1 VFDSALYDFQYYS
14 MFRENSF
21 SGTDRIQDANQ
32 VTTALTSRLV
42 DDKAGLERLKF
53 SVGEIFYFR
62 DRNVTLQYA
71 GQQPVPGSVV
81 QTNRFSNV
89 VTELSSELTHQLSIT
104 TGLQW
109 NPVLNDFERGKAALH
124 YRSPT
129 NEIFNIGYLYRN
141 NPLIPDKTNNI
152 SQSDMS
158 FRYPIYDNWSAMGR
172 WQYSVLY
179 NKTQDAFFGLEKEN
193 CCWRFRI
200 ALRHYINNISNN
212 NSSIIGTNQNLALT
226 GTAQNGIFF
235 EIELKGLTS
244 IGDNMDYFLQQEIY
258 GYRKTH

>member
-1 VFDSALYDFQYYS
+1 M

-32 VTTALTSRLV
+32 ITTALTSRLV
-42 DDKAGLERLKF
+42 DDITGLERLKL

-71 GQQPVPGSVV
+71 GLPPVVGSVA
-81 QTNRFSNV
+81 QTSSFSNL
-89 VTELSSELTHQLSIT
+89 VTELSSEFTRQLSVT

-109 NPVLNDFERGKAALH
+109 NPVLHDFERAKAAIH
-124 YRSPT
+124 FSTPA
-129 NEIFNIGYLYRN
+129 NEIFNIGYLYRK
-141 NPLIPDKTNNI
+141 NPLIPNESNDI
-152 SQSDMS
+152 SQGDIS

-200 ALRHYINNISNN
+200 ALRHYINNIASNTIVN
-212 NSSIIGTNQNLALT
+212 NADQTLT
-226 GTAQNGIFF
+226 GTAQTGVFF
-235 EIELKGLTS
+235 EIELKGLS
-244 IGDNMDYFLQQEIY
+244 AIGDDMDYFLQQEIY
-258 GYRKTH
+258 GYRKSHK